1 MMLVVLL
8 RGEPLDSSI
17 NPSQMYWHSMC
28 TSFSS
33 YLLSF
38 SVPLLVSSS
47 MACFLVFL
55 LFFLVAV
62 EAYHAALPA
71 DVYWKSVLPNTPMPS
86 AIHDVTRPDEKWDQQ
101 DDVFAHYGHAAVTP
115 SQIPD
120 PSVTVFFLEKDLHPG
135 AKMTLHFIRT
145 VAGATLLPRQA
156 ADSIPFSSAKL
167 PEILSRLSITPY
179 SMEAKAMKKTL
190 QDCEEPAIEG
200 ETKYCATSVE
210 AMVDFST
217 SSLGTR
223 DVQALSTA
231 VDREGTPTQVYSI
244 SKVQK
249 QPSSK
254 AVVCHGEKYPYAVFY
269 CHTTSAEAFKVSMV
283 AKDGTKVEG
292 VATCHTD
299 TAGYNP
305 EHVAF
310 KLLHV
315 KPGTVP
321 ICHFLPQSDIVWI
334 PNK

>member
-1 MMLVVLL
+1 
-8 RGEPLDSSI
+8 
-17 NPSQMYWHSMC
+17 
-28 TSFSS
+28 
-33 YLLSF
+33 
-38 SVPLLVSSS
+38 

-55 LFFLVAV
+55 SFFLLAV
-62 EAYHAALPA
+62 EACHAALPA
-71 DVYWKSVLPNTPMPS
+71 EVYWNSILPNTPMPS
-86 AIHDVTRPDEKWDQQ
+86 AIHDVTRPGVFE
-101 DDVFAHYGHAAVTP
+101 DDKGDDRKGLFIEYRTAATQ
-115 SQIPD
+115 SQIQD
-120 PSVTVFFLEKDLHPG
+120 PSEAVYFLEKDLHPG
-135 AKMTLHFIRT
+135 ARMTFHFIRT
-145 VAGATLLPRQA
+145 ITGATLLPRQA

-167 PEILSRLSITPY
+167 PEILSRLSITPN
-179 SMEAKAMKKTL
+179 SIEAQAMKKTL
-190 QDCEEPAIEG
+190 QECEKPAMEG

-223 DVQALSTA
+223 DVRALSTA
-231 VDREGTPTQVYSI
+231 VDRDGTPKQVYSI

-249 QPSSK
+249 QPVSK

-269 CHTTSAEAFKVSMV
+269 CHMTSAEAYKVSMV
-283 AKDGTKVEG
+283 GKDGTKVEG

-321 ICHFLPQSDIVWI
+321 ICHFLLQSDIVWT

>member
-1 MMLVVLL
+1 MKFLQMPHLE
-8 RGEPLDSSI
+8 GSSDESI
-17 NPSQMYWHSMC
+17 N
-28 TSFSS
+28 

-38 SVPLLVSSS
+38 SVQLLVSSS
-47 MACFLVFL
+47 MARFLVFL
-55 LFFLVAV
+55 SFSLLAV
-62 EAYHAALPA
+62 EACHAALPA
-71 DVYWKSVLPNTPMPS
+71 DLYWNSVLPNTPMPS
-86 AIHDVTRPDEKWDQQ
+86 AIHDMTRLGVFGDEKWDKS
-101 DDVFAHYGHAAVTP
+101 DVRLGWRRADTVWGKAVTEG
-115 SQIPD
+115 QIQD
-120 PSVTVFFLEKDLHPG
+120 PSVTNFFLKKDLHPG

-145 VAGATLLPRQA
+145 ITGATLLPRQV

-167 PEILSRLSITPY
+167 PEILSRLSITPN
-179 SMEAKAMKKTL
+179 SIEAKAMKMTL

-231 VDREGTPTQVYSI
+231 VDREGTPKQVYSI

-254 AVVCHGEKYPYAVFY
+254 VVFCHGENYAYAVFY
-269 CHTTSAEAFKVSMV
+269 CHTLSAETYKVSMV
-283 AKDGTKVEG
+283 GKDGTKVEA
-292 VATCHTD
+292 VAACHTD
-299 TAGYNP
+299 TSGFNP

-310 KLLHV
+310 KVLNV

-321 ICHFLPQSDIVWI
+321 ICHSLPQSDIVWT
-334 PNK
+334 PKK